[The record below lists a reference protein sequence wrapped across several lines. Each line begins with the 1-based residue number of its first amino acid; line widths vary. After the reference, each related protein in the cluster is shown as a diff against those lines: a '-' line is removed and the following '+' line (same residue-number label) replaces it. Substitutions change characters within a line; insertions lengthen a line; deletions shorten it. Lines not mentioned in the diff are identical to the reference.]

1 MSTHSER
8 PEAPALMLAAGV
20 AFWGWQSGYFLAALA
35 IALVVEAPRWTRLR
49 LELGETDFNRIADFT
64 TWLFV
69 GIAVY
74 LVATRGVSRGVITA
88 FEWLPG
94 LLVPIVAVQRFSRA
108 ERINLTALL
117 RLLRRLKARGEPVSD
132 PQLDL
137 SWIYLAI
144 CLIAA
149 GASNQRGAG
158 YFAGVLAITGWALW
172 SVRPAHA
179 SRSAWVALFVLG
191 AGAGYA
197 GHIGLAQMQAAL
209 ETWVSDWL
217 VGQGDPDPYSRS
229 TNIGHVGELKLVG
242 AIVAR
247 VHARP
252 GDPAPPQLLH
262 RASYNVWFSN
272 TWIARAAAISP
283 VAAEADGRTWVLSPE
298 PALARTEIT
307 ARFEP
312 GRSLIALP
320 EDTVRLTDLAAI
332 SLGHSALGTVQ
343 TELEGG
349 WIRYVAERGASTGA
363 YAAPT
368 SEDVLLPPIEREL
381 LKDLAQQL
389 GLHGVSAAEALERVR
404 RHFSG
409 FSYSLYRAAPAARGD
424 ALAEF
429 LTRTRS
435 GHCEYF
441 AAATTLL
448 LRAAGIPARYSIGY
462 AVLEYSTLE
471 QAWLVR
477 KRHAHAWS
485 RAWVDGHWVDVD
497 TTPPDWFGIESQQA
511 PGWERLADW
520 LRWAGFSWSQRN
532 ASQDSGN
539 QWLWLA
545 AVLAVVLAW
554 RLARYRTTRDEA
566 KTGQPGRTDWPGRDS
581 EFYALERRLAG
592 RGWPRGPDE
601 CALSWARR
609 VAAALPASMPEAV
622 GATLAEAAR
631 LHERYRFDPAGLPG
645 EQRLRLREL
654 CARQYF
660 PKVK

>member
-1 MSTHSER
+1 MSGKAGH
-8 PEAPALMLAAGV
+8 PEAPVLLLTAGV
-20 AFWGWQSGYFLAALA
+20 AFWGWQSGYYLAALA
-35 IALVVEAPRWTRLR
+35 IALLVEAPRWTRLR
-49 LELGETDFNRIADFT
+49 LELGEADFNRIADFT

-69 GIAVY
+69 GIAGY

-94 LLVPIVAVQRFSRA
+94 LVVPIVAVQRFSRA

-117 RLLRRLKARGEPVSD
+117 RLLRRLKARGVPVRD
-132 PQLDL
+132 PQVDL
-137 SWIYLAI
+137 SWLYLALS
-144 CLIAA
+144 LIAA

-172 SVRPAHA
+172 SIRPAHA
-179 SRSAWVALFVLG
+179 SRGAWLALFVLG
-191 AGAGYA
+191 SGAGYA
-197 GHIGLAQMQAAL
+197 GHVGLAHMQGAL
-209 ETWVSDWL
+209 ESWISDWL
-217 VGQGDPDPYSRS
+217 VGHGDPDPYSRS
-229 TNIGHVGELKLVG
+229 TNIGHVGELKLIG

-272 TWIARAAAISP
+272 TWIARAAALAP
-283 VAAEADGRTWVLSPE
+283 VAAEADGKTWVLSGE
-298 PALARTEIT
+298 PVLARTEIT

-320 EDTVRLTDLAAI
+320 EDTVRLTDLAAV
-332 SLGHSALGTVQ
+332 SVGRSALGTVQ

-349 WIRYVAERGASTGA
+349 WVRYVAERGSASA
-363 YAAPT
+363 VYAAPN
-368 SEDVLLPPIEREL
+368 SEDGLIPPAEREL
-381 LKDLAQQL
+381 LKELAQQL
-389 GLHGVSAAEALERVR
+389 GLNGLSAPEALERVR

-409 FSYSLYRAAPAARGD
+409 FSYSLYRAEPAARGG

-429 LTRTRS
+429 LTRTHS

-448 LRAAGIPARYSIGY
+448 LRAAGIPARYAVGY
-462 AVLEYSTLE
+462 AVMEYSTLE
-471 QAWLVR
+471 EAWLVR
-477 KRHAHAWS
+477 QRHAHAWS
-485 RAWVDGHWVDVD
+485 RAWVDGRWVDVD
-497 TTPPDWFGIESQQA
+497 TTPPDWFGVETKQA
-511 PGWERLADW
+511 PGWEKLADW

-566 KTGQPGRTDWPGRDS
+566 RTGQRARTDWPGRDS
-581 EFYALERRLAG
+581 EFYALERGLAA
-592 RGWPRGPDE
+592 RGWPRPAEESAGNWAERVGP
-601 CALSWARR
+601 
-609 VAAALPASMPEAV
+609 ALPAAV
-622 GATLAEAAR
+622 REILPAAAR

-645 EQRLRLREL
+645 DQRAKLREL
-654 CARQYF
+654 CTKLLGELKLA
-660 PKVK
+660 